1 MKKAQSKK
9 LDVTEIRMLRR
20 MCGVI
25 TKMDKIRNETIRRTT
40 KVGDISKKVQE
51 RWLRPR
57 GTAT

>member
-20 MCGVI
+20 MCGV
-25 TKMDKIRNETIRRTT
+25 TKMDKIKNETIRRTT